1 MFTEAAA
8 ARLLRVPPST
18 LRRWLA
24 VTDGRQRRSDP
35 SGSRAGPPRRRVLDW
50 AEFVEA
56 AYLREHRQAHRAPMS
71 GLPIFLA
78 LLRDHFGV
86 PHPIADRRAFTDG
99 RALVRDAQ
107 AAAGLHPRWWLVT
120 TTGNRLTLTPP
131 AAAFHRR
138 IGWAG
143 NSAASY
149 RPDPDPDS
157 PVRVRPDVRFG
168 RPAIGGVST
177 EAIAG
182 QHAAGTDPETIA
194 EMYALTPSD
203 VAWAL
208 AYESGTRPSR

>member
-35 SGSRAGPPRRRVLDW
+35 ADGRAGPPGRRMLDW

-56 AYLREHRQAHRAPMS
+56 AYLREHRQLHRVSMT

-78 LLRDHFGV
+78 SLRDQFGV
-86 PHPIADRRAFTDG
+86 PHPIADRRVFTDG
-99 RALVRDAQ
+99 RAVVRKVQ
-107 AAAGLHPRWWLVT
+107 AAAGLHPRWWLVVT
-120 TTGNRLTLTPP
+120 IGDRLTLTPQ

-138 IGWAG
+138 VDWAG
-143 NSAASY
+143 NTAASY
-149 RPDPDPDS
+149 RPDPNPDS
-157 PVRVRPDVRFG
+157 PIRVRPDVRFG

-177 EAIAG
+177 ETIAEH
-182 QHAAGTDPETIA
+182 QAAGTDPETIA
-194 EMYALTPSD
+194 EMYALTPAD

>member
-18 LRRWLA
+18 LRRRLA
-24 VTDGRQRRSDP
+24 VTDGRQRRSGP
-35 SGSRAGPPRRRVLDW
+35 SGSRTGAPGRRVLDW

-56 AYLREHRQAHRAPMS
+56 AYLREHRQAHRVPMT
-71 GLPIFLA
+71 GLPVFLA

-86 PHPIADRRAFTDG
+86 PHPIAGRRVFTDG
-99 RALVRDAQ
+99 REVVRDVQ

-120 TTGNRLTLTPP
+120 TTGDRLTLTPP

-138 IGWAG
+138 IGWVG
-143 NSAASY
+143 DSAVSY
-149 RPDPDPDS
+149 RP
-157 PVRVRPDVRFG
+157 
-168 RPAIGGVST
+168 
-177 EAIAG
+177 
-182 QHAAGTDPETIA
+182 DPETIA

-208 AYESGTRPSR
+208 AYESGTRPAVDWMWEVRCPTGCCVSPRHCFRSPPALLLS

>member
-1 MFTEAAA
+1 MYAEAAA

-35 SGSRAGPPRRRVLDW
+35 SGSRAGPPGRRILDW

-56 AYLREHRQAHRAPMS
+56 AYLREHRQAHRVSMS

-78 LLRDHFGV
+78 LLRDQFGV
-86 PHPIADRRAFTDG
+86 PHPIADRRVFTDG
-99 RALVRDAQ
+99 RAVVWEVQ
-107 AAAGLHPRWWLVT
+107 AAASLHPRWWLVV
-120 TTGNRLTLTPP
+120 TTGDRLTLTPQ

-138 IGWAG
+138 VGWAG
-143 NSAASY
+143 DSAASY
-149 RPDPDPDS
+149 RPDPSPDS
-157 PVRVRPDVRFG
+157 PVRIRPDVRFG

-177 EAIAG
+177 ESIAEH
-182 QHAAGTDPETIA
+182 QAAGTDPETIA
-194 EMYALTPSD
+194 EMYALTPAD

-208 AYESGTRPSR
+208 AYESGTRPGR